1 MYNVYSI
8 MLITNLGQNSK
19 YSVFKS
25 KMSKH
30 NIKWIKYQLGF
41 K

>member
-1 MYNVYSI
+1 MYDVYNI
-8 MLITNLGQNSK
+8 MLFTHLSQNSK
-19 YSVFKS
+19 YCVFKS

-30 NIKWIKYQLGF
+30 NIQWIKYQLGF